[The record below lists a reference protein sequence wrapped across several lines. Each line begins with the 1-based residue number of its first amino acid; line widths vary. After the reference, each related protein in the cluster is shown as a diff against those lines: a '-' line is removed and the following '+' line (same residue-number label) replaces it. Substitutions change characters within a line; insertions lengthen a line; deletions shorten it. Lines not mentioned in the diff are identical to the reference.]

1 MNDSKAIL
9 PHGTDRH
16 GAWCS
21 CTDTRAG
28 VVASATFKM
37 EMGGTLEWNGSFL
50 RMQRVFSIEIEL
62 FSQTLLIVGR
72 SAF

>member
-1 MNDSKAIL
+1 M
-9 PHGTDRH
+9 
-16 GAWCS
+16 
-21 CTDTRAG
+21 RAG

-50 RMQRVFSIEIEL
+50 RMQRVFIIEIEL
-62 FSQTLLIVGR
+62 FSQTLLLVGR